1 MASYNLSNSGRRGWN
16 TQSWLLFIYSA
27 VVTCALVIVV
37 SRNYHNAA
45 APVEETPTAMEISA
59 ASTVA
64 AYTGE
69 TLPEDGVSLSESA
82 ESLAAEE
89 ESFDNPSVEWTV
101 ESEENQP
108 VSESEALIVEKGDHF
123 IGLLQKIGM
132 EYLEASQ
139 AADSLKKAGYDVRG
153 LRAGQKIDI
162 VKTVDVPSG
171 GLLSVDKI
179 VIAPQA
185 GVRYVVTRNE
195 DEQYVAEK
203 EELELKT
210 ENRSAEGTITSS
222 LAVAMQEAGVPA
234 TVVGNFINIFAYT
247 VDFRSD
253 VRSGDSFKVVFDRK
267 VAPDG
272 KVVKNGDILYAELTL
287 GKDKMALYRYE
298 DSKGGV
304 DYYNDKG
311 IVLKRALD
319 RKPMEFRQA
328 RISSRFGWRRHP
340 ILKRRILHSG
350 VDYAAPK
357 GTKIYASADG
367 VVKRAQWAGGYG
379 RYVVIRHNSEFS
391 TGYAHMNAFAKGIRP
406 GVRVKQGQVIG
417 YVGSTGRSTGPH
429 LHFEVIKNG
438 RKVDPL
444 KIKAATGT
452 NLAGNELKRFKQE
465 AAKIAAITDELNSIA
480 ANEANP
486 SAATAEGTALS
497 ADTAAAPAGQGVAEA
512 GTNTNDKTAALN
524 LSVPAAQKL

>member
-45 APVEETPTAMEISA
+45 APVEETPMAMEISA

-69 TLPEDGVSLSESA
+69 TLPEDGASLSESA

-210 ENRSAEGTITSS
+210 ENRSAEGRFS
-222 LAVAMQEAGVPA
+222 
-234 TVVGNFINIFAYT
+234 
-247 VDFRSD
+247 FR
-253 VRSGDSFKVVFDRK
+253 
-267 VAPDG
+267 
-272 KVVKNGDILYAELTL
+272 
-287 GKDKMALYRYE
+287 
-298 DSKGGV
+298 
-304 DYYNDKG
+304 
-311 IVLKRALD
+311 
-319 RKPMEFRQA
+319 
-328 RISSRFGWRRHP
+328 
-340 ILKRRILHSG
+340 
-350 VDYAAPK
+350 
-357 GTKIYASADG
+357 
-367 VVKRAQWAGGYG
+367 RAQW
-379 RYVVIRHNSEFS
+379 
-391 TGYAHMNAFAKGIRP
+391 
-406 GVRVKQGQVIG
+406 
-417 YVGSTGRSTGPH
+417 
-429 LHFEVIKNG
+429 
-438 RKVDPL
+438 
-444 KIKAATGT
+444 
-452 NLAGNELKRFKQE
+452 RF
-465 AAKIAAITDELNSIA
+465 
-480 ANEANP
+480 
-486 SAATAEGTALS
+486 
-497 ADTAAAPAGQGVAEA
+497 V
-512 GTNTNDKTAALN
+512 
-524 LSVPAAQKL
+524 